1 MQNELMNL
9 IHDISAIY
17 TVVYMVM
24 KFVLVIVELRKNKN
38 NPGGNLRVIFIEFLS
53 KFFK

>member
-17 TVVYMVM
+17 TVVYMFM
-24 KFVLVIVELRKNKN
+24 KFVLVIVELCQNKN
-38 NPGGNLRVIFIEFLS
+38 NPGGHLWVIFIKFLD